1 MIGGCRKSPGHR
13 DSRHPIDLTSPHRPA
28 AIYGQN
34 RIVTSA
40 RPRAITCC
48 GGHSPATLVLSV
60 DLHWR
65 NHQVEGL
72 ITAAPAWWNY
82 PALLLCDL
90 ADKLISWLFLS
101 CYDIVFSLWHPP
113 CPSID
118 QRNLGD
124 LRVYS
129 RCGRRSAA
137 SAFQSIKGGCQS
149 VRRSVA
155 VRFAGVPVT
164 AWRSDSQLPVS
175 GEERPVASAARRSDA
190 TAGASHS

>member
-1 MIGGCRKSPGHR
+1 MVFVGARGGEGQRRCSPSSSRRPEQVITAPVVPLLLLPLPLLQLLGGVARRRCRYCLAEQP
-13 DSRHPIDLTSPHRPA
+13 
-28 AIYGQN
+28 
-34 RIVTSA
+34 VT
-40 RPRAITCC
+40 T
-48 GGHSPATLVLSV
+48 PATLVLSV
-60 DLHWR
+60 DLHRR

-101 CYDIVFSLWHPP
+101 RYDIAFSLWHPP

-137 SAFQSIKGGCQS
+137 SAFRSIKGGC
-149 VRRSVA
+149 
-155 VRFAGVPVT
+155 
-164 AWRSDSQLPVS
+164 
-175 GEERPVASAARRSDA
+175 
-190 TAGASHS
+190 